1 MGAAAAVQ
9 SKSPIKEFA
18 GWPERGS
25 SHPQR
30 ESRSSIQPL
39 SWLRKPYLTIM
50 WYSCNRGCYWHI
62 LTLLFDP
69 LLCESLSHGLLLQT
83 CKRSLILIW
92 KFQDH
97 VADLDLLVSSRSL
110 LMILAN
116 WSWSLIFDLQNWRSI
131 LYYLKCLTVYWNQII
146 WCSGGFWCWA
156 NNVLKS
162 NFKLNHTNLAK
173 LKFTTF

>member
-1 MGAAAAVQ
+1 MFLRKFCIWWA
-9 SKSPIKEFA
+9 IKPTFEFWVPPTLW
-18 GWPERGS
+18 GRF
-25 SHPQR
+25 R
-30 ESRSSIQPL
+30 ITLIRSSKHLGSKKKKDPFTTL
-39 SWLRKPYLTIM
+39 VRPTALLACFKDNPRPA
-50 WYSCNRGCYWHI
+50 GCA
-62 LTLLFDP
+62 
-69 LLCESLSHGLLLQT
+69 GQT

-97 VADLDLLVSSRSL
+97 VADLDLLVWSRSL

-156 NNVLKS
+156 NNVMKTI
-162 NFKLNHTNLAK
+162 FKQSHIN
-173 LKFTTF
+173 